1 MKLLMQNVYAQS
13 TINNNPPVH
22 LISPETIVGILASI
36 PELKKYRIRLT
47 ENKNGTLSLRVGN
60 LTFDLLP

>member
-1 MKLLMQNVYAQS
+1 MKPLMQNVYAQS

-36 PELKKYRIRLT
+36 PKLKKYHIRLT
-47 ENKNGTLSLRVGN
+47 ENKDGTIRLKVGN
-60 LTFDLLP
+60 LTYDLLP